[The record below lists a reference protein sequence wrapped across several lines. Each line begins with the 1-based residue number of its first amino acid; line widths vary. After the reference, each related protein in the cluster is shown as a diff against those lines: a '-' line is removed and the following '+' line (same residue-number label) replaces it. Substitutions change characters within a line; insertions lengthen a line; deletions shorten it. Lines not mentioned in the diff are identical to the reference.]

1 MFLLFIFIMY
11 LDHGIHFGEW
21 TLYGKGWER
30 HILSS
35 LANQCSQLVSLR
47 FSESQISMI
56 EIEEDALDTLFFIC
70 MHTDKPYMYSYTLS
84 YSFLEIA
91 MAVLVIKLCTCVISF

>member
-1 MFLLFIFIMY
+1 
-11 LDHGIHFGEW
+11 
-21 TLYGKGWER
+21 
-30 HILSS
+30 
-35 LANQCSQLVSLR
+35 
-47 FSESQISMI
+47 MI